1 MLLHPNTTCLCLGRK
16 LITKPV
22 FPYGNYYEVVDWDAD
37 IDDDAIAKGPEIVEH
52 SLLGSS

>member
-22 FPYGNYYEVVDWDAD
+22 FPYGNYYEVVDCDAD